1 MADRTLVSEARAALM
16 SNSVFSSLPEEALDR
31 LAAFAR
37 RETYDRPTLLVRG
50 GEHITV
56 LRYVVKGHIVARA
69 SREGGEAA
77 ELIPIYP
84 GQFATWIGTFAEKPV
99 LQDYW
104 TSSKAEFI
112 AFPNDKVLETADRF
126 PMIYKVLLG
135 EVAGR
140 FQTVLKWVWNTSLSD
155 GPARLGAQ
163 LLLYAA
169 AASDDSNIEILA
181 SQESL
186 ARTLGWSRQTLN
198 RQLRALEA
206 EGLVEIS
213 YRQILI
219 TDRQALAVFAGQ
231 GEVPA

>member
-1 MADRTLVSEARAALM
+1 MADRSLVHEARTALK
-16 SNSVFSSLPEEALDR
+16 SNSVFAGLPEEAIGR
-31 LAAFAR
+31 LAVFAR
-37 RETYDRPTLLVRG
+37 RESYDSPTLLVRG
-50 GEHITV
+50 GEHVTA
-56 LRYVVKGHIVARA
+56 LRYVVKGHMVARA

-84 GQFATWIGTFAEKPV
+84 GQFATWIGTFAHRPV

-104 TSSKAEFI
+104 TSSRAEFI
-112 AFPNDKVLETADRF
+112 AFPNEKVLETADRF

-140 FQTVLKWVWNTSLSD
+140 FQTVLKWVWNTNLSD

-169 AASDDSNIEILA
+169 AAPDDSAVEILA

-186 ARTLGWSRQTLN
+186 ARALGLSRQTLN
-198 RQLRALEA
+198 RQLQVLEA

-213 YRQILI
+213 YRQIVI
-219 TDRQALAVFAGQ
+219 TDRQALAAYAGQ

>member
-1 MADRTLVSEARAALM
+1 MADRTLVHEARAALM
-16 SNSVFSSLPEEALDR
+16 SNSVFAGLPEEAIGR

-37 RETYDRPTLLVRG
+37 RESYASPTLLVRG
-50 GEHITV
+50 GEYITA

-84 GQFATWIGTFAEKPV
+84 GQFATWIGTFAHRPV

-104 TSSKAEFI
+104 TSARAEFI
-112 AFPNDKVLETADRF
+112 AFPNEKVLETADRF

-140 FQTVLKWVWNTSLSD
+140 NTNLSD

-169 AASDDSNIEILA
+169 AAPDDSPIEILA

-186 ARTLGWSRQTLN
+186 ARALGLSRQTLN
-198 RQLRALEA
+198 RQLQVLEA

-213 YRQILI
+213 YRQIVI
-219 TDRQALAVFAGQ
+219 TDRHALAAYAGQ